1 MNIEILLFDGF
12 DELDAIAPYEVFQLA
27 SQECQIGVQLVTLES
42 VKQVKARNGL
52 SVVPD
57 GTIAEDQDLLLI
69 PGGGWNDPSVA
80 GVRREYES
88 GDIPRV
94 ISNRFHAGT
103 TIASVCTGSFL
114 LAKAGIID
122 TRPVTTHHTGHK
134 DLQQM
139 GFDVRDDRFIDDG
152 QILTASGITSGFDLA
167 LHIVERY
174 CNSDLSDS
182 IAQELEYDTLK

>member
-1 MNIEILLFDGF
+1 MDIEILLFDGF

-27 SQECQIGVQLVTLES
+27 SQKSQIDVQLVTFDS
-42 VKQVKARNGL
+42 VEQVTARNGL
-52 SVVPD
+52 CIVPD
-57 GTIAEDQDLLLI
+57 GTVTTDQDLLLI
-69 PGGGWNDPSVA
+69 PGGGWNNSDVA

-88 GDIPRV
+88 GDLPRL
-94 ISNRFHAGT
+94 IAEQFESGT
-103 TIASVCTGSFL
+103 TIVSICTGSFL

-122 TRPVTTHHTGHK
+122 TTPVATHHTAHE

-152 QILTASGITSGFDLA
+152 NILMASGITSGFDLA

-174 CNSDLSDS
+174 FGSDLSDS
-182 IAQELEYDTLK
+182 IAQELEYDIVK

>member
-1 MNIEILLFDGF
+1 MDIEILLFDGF

-27 SQECQIGVQLVTLES
+27 SQKSQIDVQLVTFDS
-42 VKQVKARNGL
+42 VEQVTARNGL
-52 SVVPD
+52 CIVPD
-57 GTIAEDQDLLLI
+57 GTVTTDQDLLLI
-69 PGGGWNDPSVA
+69 PGGGWNNSDVA

-88 GDIPRV
+88 GDLPRL
-94 ISNRFHAGT
+94 IAEQFESGT
-103 TIASVCTGSFL
+103 TIVSICTGSFL

-122 TRPVTTHHTGHK
+122 TTPVATHHTAHE

-152 QILTASGITSGFDLA
+152 NILMASGITSGFDLA

-174 CNSDLSDS
+174 FGSDLSDS
-182 IAQELEYDTLK
+182 IAQKLEYDIVK